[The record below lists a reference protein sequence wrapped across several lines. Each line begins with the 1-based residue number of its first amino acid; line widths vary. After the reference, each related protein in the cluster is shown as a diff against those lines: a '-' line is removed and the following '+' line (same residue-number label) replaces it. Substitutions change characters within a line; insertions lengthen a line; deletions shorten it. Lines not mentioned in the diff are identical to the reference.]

1 LKTRVTLL
9 CSLVLS
15 VASFASAQAPTK
27 IGIIHIQNALLSTK
41 DGQKALAELEAKSL
55 PKKKEL
61 EAEQTSI
68 AALRDQLNKTTN
80 AGSEEVKN
88 KLVRDIDS
96 RTKAF
101 NRKVEDA
108 QADLDQEQG
117 KVLNEIGGRM
127 MAVLDK
133 YAKDNGYAMVLD
145 VSSQQTPVLF
155 AAPGIEI
162 TQDIVALYDKSA
174 PPAGG
179 TGMTTPGPAG
189 TGAAP
194 SRPIAP
200 RPSGTTAP
208 KLPAPT
214 TPTPKP
220 VPGTPVK

>member
-1 LKTRVTLL
+1 MLL

-15 VASFASAQAPTK
+15 VASFASAQTPTK
-27 IGIIHIQNALLSTK
+27 VGIIHIQNALLSTK

-61 EAEQTSI
+61 EAEQTGI
-68 AALRDQLNKTTN
+68 AALRDQLNKTSN

-88 KLVRDIDS
+88 KLMRDIDT

-117 KVLNEIGGRM
+117 KVLNDIGGRM

-133 YAKDNGYAMVLD
+133 YAKDNGYALVLD

-155 AAPGIEI
+155 AANGIDI
-162 TQDIVALYDKSA
+162 TQEIVALYDKNA
-174 PPAGG
+174 PAASGA
-179 TGMTTPGPAG
+179 GMTNPAPAPG
-189 TGAAP
+189 GAAP
-194 SRPIAP
+194 ARPATPRPAAP
-200 RPSGTTAP
+200 RPPATSAP
-208 KLPAPT
+208 K
-214 TPTPKP
+214 
-220 VPGTPVK
+220 PGTVAK

>member
-1 LKTRVTLL
+1 MLL

-15 VASFASAQAPTK
+15 VASFASAQTPTK
-27 IGIIHIQNALLSTK
+27 VGIIHIQNALLSTK

-68 AALRDQLNKTTN
+68 ASLRDQLNKTSN

-88 KLVRDIDS
+88 KLMRDIDT

-117 KVLNEIGGRM
+117 KVLNDIGGRM

-133 YAKDNGYAMVLD
+133 YAKDNGYALVLD

-155 AAPGIEI
+155 AANGIDI
-162 TQDIVALYDKSA
+162 TQEIVALYDKNA
-174 PPAGG
+174 PAASGA
-179 TGMTTPGPAG
+179 GMTNPAPAP

-194 SRPIAP
+194 GRPATRPAGAAP
-200 RPSGTTAP
+200 RPPATSAP
-208 KLPAPT
+208 K
-214 TPTPKP
+214 
-220 VPGTPVK
+220 PGTPVK